1 MAKIQTRV
9 RVSLLMGKL
18 AVSGKGSAFNV
29 NDSTATARVLV
40 DWLIRIGFLVMAAMA
55 VLKPGINKRTNEKT
69 KPFAAQHGKL
79 FFIRMGSVAISEM
92 TQVSGEVTYSVRGT
106 LVG

>member
-40 DWLIRIGFLVMAAMA
+40 DWLIRIGFLVVAALA

-92 TQVSGEVTYSVRGT
+92 TPGLR
-106 LVG
+106 